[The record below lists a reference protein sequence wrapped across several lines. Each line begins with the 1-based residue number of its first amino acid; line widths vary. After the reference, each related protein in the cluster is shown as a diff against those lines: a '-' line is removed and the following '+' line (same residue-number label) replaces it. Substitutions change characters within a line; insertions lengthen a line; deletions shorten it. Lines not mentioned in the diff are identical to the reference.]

1 MAKHEFALIGDS
13 HAGTIGRA
21 ARERGIEF
29 GGGPI
34 ASGKEFYSEFFEVE
48 QGKLSFVVEDTIRVY
63 GELCQLW
70 GVDCIE
76 DVEIPIVSTIG
87 SGFHFPAARA
97 VWANFRDENLGFPQD
112 FIAGPMCQSIFQRM
126 QAPMLAFHQHLV
138 EQGKTVFFALPPQ
151 RIPDSA
157 WGELFR
163 ALQNRAV
170 SELTKIGC
178 SVIDV
183 RNDTSD
189 KEGNLLAEYCQDNDP
204 IHGNTA
210 LGKKMLEVAGL

>member
-1 MAKHEFALIGDS
+1 MANHKFALIGDS

-21 ARERGIEF
+21 AREQCIEF

-34 ASGKEFYSEFFEVE
+34 ASGKEFYSDFFEIE
-48 QGKLSFVVEDTIRVY
+48 QSKLVFKVEDTVRVY
-63 GELCQLW
+63 GELCELW
-70 GVDCIE
+70 GVSHIE
-76 DVEIPIVSTIG
+76 QLDIPIISTIG

-97 VWANFRDENLGFPQD
+97 VWANFRDEELGFAKN
-112 FIAGPMCQSIFQRM
+112 FISGPMCQAIFQRM

-138 EQGKTVFFALPPQ
+138 AQGKTIFFALPPQ

-157 WGELFR
+157 WAELFS

-170 SELTKIGC
+170 AELTKIGC

-189 KEGNLLAEYCQDNDP
+189 KYGNILPEFCQDNDP
-204 IHGNTA
+204 IHGNIA
-210 LGKKMLEVAGL
+210 LGKKILAAAGL